1 MQNTN
6 CKIYNTK
13 YIIQNTLLLQH
24 KYHTKIDEQIEKIS
38 GQMSKDVVG
47 KLVQVMMMVMMM
59 MMVMVVLLIK
69 MIKALDFCNNV
80 GTGDGQNPV
89 QAGDL

>member
-1 MQNTN
+1 M
-6 CKIYNTK
+6 
-13 YIIQNTLLLQH
+13 LLQH

-47 KLVQVMMMVMMM
+47 KLVQVVMTMMM
-59 MMVMVVLLIK
+59 MIVIVEVLIK

>member
-1 MQNTN
+1 M
-6 CKIYNTK
+6 
-13 YIIQNTLLLQH
+13 LLQH

-59 MMVMVVLLIK
+59 MVMMLMVMVVLLIK
-69 MIKALDFCNNV
+69 MIKEFDVYDNV

>member
-1 MQNTN
+1 M
-6 CKIYNTK
+6 
-13 YIIQNTLLLQH
+13 LLQH

-47 KLVQVMMMVMMM
+47 KLVQVVMMEM

-69 MIKALDFCNNV
+69 MIKAFDVCDNV

>member
-1 MQNTN
+1 M
-6 CKIYNTK
+6 
-13 YIIQNTLLLQH
+13 LQH

-59 MMVMVVLLIK
+59 MVMMMMVMMLMVMVVLLIK
-69 MIKALDFCNNV
+69 MIKAFDVYDNV

>member
-1 MQNTN
+1 M
-6 CKIYNTK
+6 
-13 YIIQNTLLLQH
+13 LLQH

-47 KLVQVMMMVMMM
+47 KLVQVMMMAME
-59 MMVMVVLLIK
+59 VLLIK

>member
-1 MQNTN
+1 M
-6 CKIYNTK
+6 
-13 YIIQNTLLLQH
+13 LLQH

-47 KLVQVMMMVMMM
+47 KLVQVVMTMMM
-59 MMVMVVLLIK
+59 MMVMMLIVVVLIK
-69 MIKALDFCNNV
+69 MIKAFDVYDNV

>member
-1 MQNTN
+1 M
-6 CKIYNTK
+6 
-13 YIIQNTLLLQH
+13 LLQH

-47 KLVQVMMMVMMM
+47 KLVQVMMMAME
-59 MMVMVVLLIK
+59 VLLIK
-69 MIKALDFCNNV
+69 MIKALDVYDNV

>member
-1 MQNTN
+1 M
-6 CKIYNTK
+6 
-13 YIIQNTLLLQH
+13 LQH

-47 KLVQVMMMVMMM
+47 KLVQVVMMVMML
-59 MMVMVVLLIK
+59 MVMVVLLIK
-69 MIKALDFCNNV
+69 IIKALDVCDNV

-89 QAGDL
+89 QAGNL

>member
-1 MQNTN
+1 M
-6 CKIYNTK
+6 
-13 YIIQNTLLLQH
+13 LLQH

-59 MMVMVVLLIK
+59 MMVMVMVVLLIK
-69 MIKALDFCNNV
+69 MIKEFDVYDNV

>member
-1 MQNTN
+1 M
-6 CKIYNTK
+6 
-13 YIIQNTLLLQH
+13 LQH

-59 MMVMVVLLIK
+59 KVMVVLLIK
-69 MIKALDFCNNV
+69 MIKALDVYGNV

>member
-1 MQNTN
+1 M
-6 CKIYNTK
+6 
-13 YIIQNTLLLQH
+13 LLQH

-59 MMVMVVLLIK
+59 MVMMLMVMVVLLIK
-69 MIKALDFCNNV
+69 MIKAFDVYDNV

>member
-1 MQNTN
+1 M
-6 CKIYNTK
+6 
-13 YIIQNTLLLQH
+13 LLQH

-59 MMVMVVLLIK
+59 MVMVVLLIK
-69 MIKALDFCNNV
+69 MIKAFDVCDNV

>member
-1 MQNTN
+1 MYKIRVAKFIIQNTQ
-6 CKIYNTK
+6 
-13 YIIQNTLLLQH
+13 IQNTLLLQH

-47 KLVQVMMMVMMM
+47 KLVQVMMMAME
-59 MMVMVVLLIK
+59 VLLIK
-69 MIKALDFCNNV
+69 MIKALDVYGNV

>member
-1 MQNTN
+1 M
-6 CKIYNTK
+6 
-13 YIIQNTLLLQH
+13 LLQH

-59 MMVMVVLLIK
+59 KVMVVLLIK
-69 MIKALDFCNNV
+69 MIKAFDVYDNV

>member
-1 MQNTN
+1 M
-6 CKIYNTK
+6 
-13 YIIQNTLLLQH
+13 LQH
-24 KYHTKIDEQIEKIS
+24 KYHTEIDEQIEKIS

-59 MMVMVVLLIK
+59 MVMMLMVMVVLLIK
-69 MIKALDFCNNV
+69 MIKALDVCDNV

>member
-1 MQNTN
+1 M
-6 CKIYNTK
+6 
-13 YIIQNTLLLQH
+13 LLQH

-47 KLVQVMMMVMMM
+47 KLVQVMMTMMM
-59 MMVMVVLLIK
+59 IMVIVVVLIK

>member
-1 MQNTN
+1 M
-6 CKIYNTK
+6 
-13 YIIQNTLLLQH
+13 LLQH

-47 KLVQVMMMVMMM
+47 KLVQVVMTMMMLMVMVL
-59 MMVMVVLLIK
+59 MVMVVLLIK